1 MKAPTTL
8 LVALSLAVSVT
19 VSMAALAG
27 PDQRAATPATD
38 KRDARQQEQARP
50 SPNPQQQPRRKIDAD
65 RGRQYHLTPHIRRYY
80 ASARS

>member
-1 MKAPTTL
+1 MKAPTIL
-8 LVALSLAVSVT
+8 LLTLSLGAAVIAPE
-19 VSMAALAG
+19 AALAG

-38 KRDARQQEQARP
+38 NRDAQPQEQAHP
-50 SPNPQQQPRRKIDAD
+50 SRSPQQQPRRKIDAD